1 LSRQIPFKHRLASGF
16 TLVETLVVLVL
27 VSLIATLLTQSL
39 VYVFS
44 LRTRVLE
51 QVDSTRQAALSERW
65 YRQSVNGTVADL
77 AELERE
83 FVGTADGFSAVTLA
97 PVHLDYGVPTR
108 IRWELVSDEDRHA
121 LTYEAEDAEGFTVLS
136 WQGAPGGFRYL
147 GHDGEWHDQ
156 WPPRFGVETRQ
167 LPAAV
172 LFQGW
177 RRGEPRQWLTSIPAR
192 KNPRLGLRLPKEF
205 L

>member
-1 LSRQIPFKHRLASGF
+1 MNRPIHIGNPRSSGF

-39 VYVFS
+39 VYVLS
-44 LRTRVLE
+44 LRERVLD
-51 QVDSTRQAALSERW
+51 QVDKTRRGSLSELW

-77 AELERE
+77 VELDRQ
-83 FVGTADGFSAVTLA
+83 FAGAADGFSAITLA
-97 PVHLDYGVPTR
+97 PIHLDYGVPTR
-108 IRWELVSDEDRHA
+108 IRWGLSSDADRHA
-121 LTYEAEDAEGFTVLS
+121 LIYTPEDAEPLTVLR
-136 WQGAPGGFRYL
+136 WQGAAGAFRYL
-147 GHDGEWHDQ
+147 GHDGEWHDE

-172 LFQGW
+172 LFQSW
-177 RRGEPRQWLTSIPAR
+177 QRGEPQLWLTSIPAR
-192 KNPRLGLRLPKEF
+192 KEPRPGLRLPKEF